1 MACITLLSDFGTK
14 DATAAIVRGILM
26 QQNPHLPIYDITHDV
41 IPYNISQAAYFL
53 KSAYSYYPK
62 GTIHIIL
69 CGIFMTKE
77 PSLTISSYNGH
88 YFVCTN
94 NGIIPIALEGHVL
107 ESWIFPNLDRN
118 DTFTS
123 WIKSTGKLIKKL
135 PLTGADNNGLKK
147 IELLGTNKPI
157 TNKII
162 SSNIEVIHIDQ
173 FENVVLNINQE
184 QFYDITYNMPFK
196 LQFMKVEEIREI
208 STNYSDVR
216 EGYKL
221 ARFNSNGYLEIGI
234 NKGKAASLF
243 GLRLGSKNNEIKI
256 ILE

>member
-41 IPYNISQAAYFL
+41 TPYNITQAAYFL
-53 KSAYSYYPK
+53 KSAYNYYPK
-62 GTIHIIL
+62 GSIHIVL
-69 CGIFMTKE
+69 CGMFMSRE
-77 PSLTISSYNGH
+77 PSLTLSRCNGH

-94 NGIIPIALEGHVL
+94 NGILPIALDNLIL
-107 ESWIFPNLDRN
+107 ESWIYPNLDRTN
-118 DTFTS
+118 TFTS
-123 WIKSTGKLIKKL
+123 WLKSIGKLINKL
-135 PLTGADNNGLKK
+135 PLTGSDNNGLKR
-147 IELLGTNKPI
+147 IELLGTNKPD
-157 TNKII
+157 TNQ
-162 SSNIEVIHIDQ
+162 SASNNIEVIHIDQ
-173 FENVVLNINQE
+173 FENVVLNINQD
-184 QFYDITYNMPFK
+184 QFYNITYNMPFK

-216 EGYKL
+216 EGFKL

-243 GLRLGSKNNEIKI
+243 GLRMGSKNNEIKI